1 MQTETDVKNACR
13 LAIQEIGG
21 VLWRNNVG
29 ALPDARGIP
38 VRFGLANDSAQFN
51 RVFKTGDLVGI
62 MPEQWLPKGSL
73 VPFTVGIFLMIECKE
88 PGWKWSGTER
98 ERAQWEAIQFVRKMG
113 GRAGFVTSPAQAVD
127 VATGLSGGAYAG

>member
-1 MQTETDVKNACR
+1 MRTETDVQNACR

-62 MPEQWLPKGSL
+62 MPVKVHMGM
-73 VPFTVGIFLMIECKE
+73 VGMFIMIECKE
-88 PGWKWSGTER
+88 PGWKWGNTER

-127 VATGLSGGAYAG
+127 VATGLSGGAYAGH